1 MRDDSAELLF
11 QPFLQEAFVS
21 NSGVG
26 RGDAIS
32 NIQPIAAENTLG
44 DNWPFSVQSL
54 HRLGRQ
60 GDMRDDSAEIL
71 FQSFLQEALVSSSGM
86 DGDVHFFLLSIQHFL
101 CRPRRR
107 PPSKVP

>member
-44 DNWPFSVQSL
+44 DNWPFSVQSD
-54 HRLGRQ
+54 RAR
-60 GDMRDDSAEIL
+60 E
-71 FQSFLQEALVSSSGM
+71 
-86 DGDVHFFLLSIQHFL
+86 LLEVEL
-101 CRPRRR
+101 
-107 PPSKVP
+107 KKKK